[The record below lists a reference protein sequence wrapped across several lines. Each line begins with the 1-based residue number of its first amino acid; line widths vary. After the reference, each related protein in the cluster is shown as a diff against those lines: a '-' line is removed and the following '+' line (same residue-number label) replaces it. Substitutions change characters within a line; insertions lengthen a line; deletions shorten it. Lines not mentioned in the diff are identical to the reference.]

1 MRIDNNNFTQ
11 TYERHKNTVYSV
23 ALSYVRN
30 KEDALDILQE
40 TFIRLLKE
48 ETDFDSD
55 EHVKAWLIRV
65 ASNLCKNLLRS
76 NNRFSDE
83 EIPEQ
88 PYYDEHRDDTVLQK
102 VMQLPE
108 KYRIPIHMFYYE
120 EYSIEQIAEILD
132 TKVGTVKVQ
141 LKRGRD
147 KLKEL
152 LKDEDFI

>member
-48 ETDFDSD
+48 ETDFASD